1 MLTFWQYV
9 GEEGEGCP
17 LNAAV
22 VVGNP
27 FDLEVANKTLQ
38 SSLLGKE
45 LYQRVM
51 GSSCRQV
58 RCFLYLW
65 PLFR

>member
-1 MLTFWQYV
+1 M
-9 GEEGEGCP
+9 

-27 FDLEVANKTLQ
+27 FDLEVSNKTLQ
-38 SSLLGKE
+38 SSVLGKE

-58 RCFLYLW
+58 RPFLVQGSVRLTL
-65 PLFR
+65 LFV